1 MNNGK
6 KWCVEVYN
14 VEMETVVIVEWF
26 NEFQEACNYAE
37 REQRDDLNYS
47 DENSY
52 QYNIQYITAE

>member
-1 MNNGK
+1 MNNEK

-26 NEFQEACNYAE
+26 NEFPEACNYAE
-37 REQRDDLNYS
+37 REQRDDLTYS